1 MEILIFEILL
11 YETENGKSQ
20 VTDFIRK
27 LPRQSRA
34 KLYQITSVMKEKG
47 PEIRMPYS
55 RYLEKGIFEIR
66 IITGLDSFRIL
77 YFYPGGR
84 NIVLTNGFRKT
95 TQKTPKAEIKKAL
108 RCKADYMRRIQDE
121 NY

>member
-1 MEILIFEILL
+1 MIFEILL
-11 YETENGKSQ
+11 YETENGESQ

-55 RYLEKGIFEIR
+55 
-66 IITGLDSFRIL
+66 
-77 YFYPGGR
+77 YPGGR

-95 TQKTPKAEIKKAL
+95 TQKTPKSGSELPTLKKSGLPASAPAACSGKPAQVL
-108 RCKADYMRRIQDE
+108 R
-121 NY
+121 